1 VEKSATMDEPS
12 YRAWWALHLRV
23 VRGESLDAEERAAY
37 EAGLAQLHQS
47 ESLAAGAASLRQARA
62 NVQTVEA
69 EYARLHAQ
77 REQLEAEIAALE
89 TVLDAETRERLAMKD

>member
-1 VEKSATMDEPS
+1 MDEPS
-12 YRAWWALHLRV
+12 YRAWWPLHLRV
-23 VRGESLDAEERAAY
+23 ARGESLEGEERAAY

-47 ESLAAGAASLRQARA
+47 ENLAAGPALLSQARGA
-62 NVQTVEA
+62 VQVLEA

-89 TVLDAETRERLAMKD
+89 TVLDAGTREPLAKKD